1 VRQYENFILRNG
13 VVGGGEEREEL
24 VRLEDWTIG
33 SWKQKETNQKTQYST
48 RLLGVLKK

>member
-1 VRQYENFILRNG
+1 LRPG
-13 VVGGGEEREEL
+13 VAGGGEETEEL